1 MRSYSRETNTQC
13 YRLIQER
20 SVSTRINEGRARYL
34 IEITSYI
41 DTDTN
46 LRMRF
51 EQIAVVF
58 KIIAPKR

>member
-1 MRSYSRETNTQC
+1 MVACRHGISHHVFNFISLKVE
-13 YRLIQER
+13 
-20 SVSTRINEGRARYL
+20 
-34 IEITSYI
+34 IEIISYI

-58 KIIAPKR
+58 KTMAPQR